1 MVVPILRWMFVLV
14 LLLAVAGGG
23 TAYWFYSRSDEGL
36 RQMVLRQLEL
46 TAPGLKFQ
54 LVRAQWDLIGR
65 VQLYGL
71 TIRLPE
77 DDDERPSIEIP
88 RIEATLE
95 SRTLTDFEN
104 IVIQKLRVVNPKLRV
119 IRSADGAW
127 NLGELTFASAAT
139 GPLPEI
145 EIEHGVLQVEVQL
158 PHRPTRRLKFQ
169 NLNAS
174 VAPTASRRLAI
185 QVATLLEP
193 AGPLT
198 LDINVNLDGPK
209 WECVSHEPWRVPIDS
224 KLIQLLSDLSPE
236 IALQVDKGAEWIEK
250 AKLMQKR
257 AVEGTQSAIGDPAST
272 IPATANVT
280 DFGLRCLCNLTCQIS
295 QNGPDEPVEFRALAA
310 ISEGHITNDLLPI
323 SMHDLRGNILIDNR
337 QIIVSNVQASNGP
350 TQLLFDGDIIPS
362 KPIQGV
368 MKLRGIE
375 LNDELK
381 ARLPESLRK
390 IVIPLG
396 LTGHCEAD
404 VTVTHDQGS
413 WQPEID
419 LRLMGGTVT
428 DKRFPVTVRKVA
440 GELHLRKNILTF
452 TAQGKYANQPVT
464 VEGTVTNPGPAHQAE
479 IVLKGRNLPLDDESV
494 AACPLAVQRTIK
506 ALNLNGRHDLWLRL
520 SKPAGV
526 GQKYKPELVEKLS
539 DGRLTFSGFPYEIQQ
554 LQGFLKWSGD
564 DVEFTKLT
572 GTHNGT
578 TIAGRGIFRRH
589 PGADVLELAVDANDG
604 AFDRSLKEALPAKL
618 RQIWN
623 DFQPNGLFD
632 IKTRITWIPGQPC
645 DIEIPSIT
653 VRGGE
658 VVMRSFPWP
667 LQNLRG
673 EFAFSTK
680 TGQLEMKELYAE
692 HDETQ
697 LSGSGFGT
705 FPSTEPWRLKFDLL
719 PVDHLLPNLAFRNTL
734 PAGIQR
740 VYDSLLPKGDFSFSG
755 PVEFSGPSNGD
766 DAMEVAWNLKTVLS
780 HCALNVGTPIKDING
795 FAQLVGTWNGT
806 QAHLDGE
813 LNLDSISLF
822 QQRSGLSY
830 QITGIRG
837 PFSFHQNKFIAGTTS
852 AIPPRKGLPVAEKRI
867 SGKAVGGTVY
877 LDAVVDV
884 ESDAEYRVFVELEK
898 GLLERYAQQYLH
910 GQSNLAGVMNGWLN
924 LRGKGDSADR
934 MEGEGKLR
942 IAPASLY
949 ELPLFVQMFNLPQ
962 LRVPDKTAFEQADLD
977 FSVVESRFDFR
988 SIELLGDAMSLRG
1001 RGYVRFDGELE
1012 LEFGSRPGR
1021 GRRRMLQN
1029 LFMQAEWIA
1038 VRVTGNVGNPHVAYI
1053 PLPDLDDAMRQFF
1066 NPRPMGSGQMR
1077 ALPRTGQSPTT
1088 PSR

>member
-1 MVVPILRWMFVLV
+1 M
-14 LLLAVAGGG
+14 
-23 TAYWFYSRSDEGL
+23 
-36 RQMVLRQLEL
+36 
-46 TAPGLKFQ
+46 
-54 LVRAQWDLIGR
+54 
-65 VQLYGL
+65 
-71 TIRLPE
+71 
-77 DDDERPSIEIP
+77 
-88 RIEATLE
+88 
-95 SRTLTDFEN
+95 
-104 IVIQKLRVVNPKLRV
+104 

-526 GQKYKPELVEKLS
+526 GQK
-539 DGRLTFSGFPYEIQQ
+539 FS
-554 LQGFLKWSGD
+554 S
-564 DVEFTKLT
+564 
-572 GTHNGT
+572 
-578 TIAGRGIFRRH
+578 FR
-589 PGADVLELAVDANDG
+589 
-604 AFDRSLKEALPAKL
+604 
-618 RQIWN
+618 
-623 DFQPNGLFD
+623 
-632 IKTRITWIPGQPC
+632 
-645 DIEIPSIT
+645 
-653 VRGGE
+653 
-658 VVMRSFPWP
+658 
-667 LQNLRG
+667 
-673 EFAFSTK
+673 AFSNGVVT
-680 TGQLEMKELYAE
+680 M
-692 HDETQ
+692 
-697 LSGSGFGT
+697 SS
-705 FPSTEPWRLKFDLL
+705 S
-719 PVDHLLPNLAFRNTL
+719 PN
-734 PAGIQR
+734 
-740 VYDSLLPKGDFSFSG
+740 
-755 PVEFSGPSNGD
+755 
-766 DAMEVAWNLKTVLS
+766 
-780 HCALNVGTPIKDING
+780 
-795 FAQLVGTWNGT
+795 
-806 QAHLDGE
+806 
-813 LNLDSISLF
+813 
-822 QQRSGLSY
+822 
-830 QITGIRG
+830 
-837 PFSFHQNKFIAGTTS
+837 
-852 AIPPRKGLPVAEKRI
+852 
-867 SGKAVGGTVY
+867 
-877 LDAVVDV
+877 
-884 ESDAEYRVFVELEK
+884 
-898 GLLERYAQQYLH
+898 
-910 GQSNLAGVMNGWLN
+910 
-924 LRGKGDSADR
+924 
-934 MEGEGKLR
+934 
-942 IAPASLY
+942 
-949 ELPLFVQMFNLPQ
+949 
-962 LRVPDKTAFEQADLD
+962 
-977 FSVVESRFDFR
+977 
-988 SIELLGDAMSLRG
+988 
-1001 RGYVRFDGELE
+1001 
-1012 LEFGSRPGR
+1012 
-1021 GRRRMLQN
+1021 
-1029 LFMQAEWIA
+1029 
-1038 VRVTGNVGNPHVAYI
+1038 
-1053 PLPDLDDAMRQFF
+1053 
-1066 NPRPMGSGQMR
+1066 
-1077 ALPRTGQSPTT
+1077 
-1088 PSR
+1088 